1 MSYEVA
7 IISLGSS
14 NMQDALKR
22 LGDAVAS
29 TPLLSNLLGCW
40 YSEIGE
46 FGRIVTIRRKQAGDD
61 STRAQDLA
69 RASSDFSSIADMI
82 AGMRIDTFA
91 SFPFMPDMPTGKFG
105 PLYEMRDYVL
115 KAGSSVSSIIKNWEP
130 IFAERMKYSPCLA
143 AFYAVTGAMPRALY
157 LWPYPSF
164 EERQQTRAKVVAA
177 GFWPPKGSEYVSS
190 GEVTLLNPTGFSPL
204 Q

>member
-14 NMQDALKR
+14 NMAEALKR
-22 LGDAVAS
+22 LGAAVTS
-29 TPLLSNLLGCW
+29 TPLLSGLLGCW
-40 YSEIGE
+40 WSEIGE

-61 STRAQDLA
+61 ATRTQDLA
-69 RASSDFSSIADMI
+69 RGSSDFAAIADMV
-82 AGMRIDTFA
+82 AGMRIDTFE
-91 SFPFMPDMPTGKFG
+91 SFPFMPDMPTGKLG

-115 KAGSSVSSIIKNWEP
+115 KAGTSVSSIIKNWEP
-130 IFAERMKYSPCLA
+130 IFAERMKYSPCIA
-143 AFYAVTGAMPRALY
+143 AFYAVTGTMPRALY

-164 EERQQTRAKVVAA
+164 EDRLKTRAKVVEA
-177 GFWPPKGSEYVSS
+177 GFWPPKGSEYVRT
-190 GEVTLLNPTGFSPL
+190 GEVTLLNPTSFSPL